1 MEFIV
6 TIDTEGDNQW
16 DHGRELT
23 VENVK
28 FVPRFQALCDR
39 YHIKPTYMVTSEICE
54 DPFAQ
59 ELFRDYQVTGKAEIG
74 AHLHSWTTPPY
85 RDRDGLRLNDRNHT
99 FAHELPDLLL
109 NEKIK
114 ILTEQIEKAF
124 GKRPLSFRS
133 GRYGFNSHVA
143 KALVSNN
150 YIVDSSIT
158 PMIDWSGFK
167 GLPGG
172 PGGPDFM
179 DKTAMPFRYRINGK
193 SLLEIPI
200 TVLPTK
206 FPLNKS
212 AALAKCYFRNVGH
225 NILLRAIRR
234 LAYNH
239 QPLWLRPNHWMTNG
253 LFNDLIEEAKRLRLP
268 HIVMMFHSSELMPG
282 SSRYWPNEDSVE
294 ILFYQLEGLFNL
306 VHDKQIESATLTEAA
321 QNFL

>member
-1 MEFIV
+1 
-6 TIDTEGDNQW
+6 
-16 DHGRELT
+16 
-23 VENVK
+23 
-28 FVPRFQALCDR
+28 
-39 YHIKPTYMVTSEICE
+39 
-54 DPFAQ
+54 
-59 ELFRDYQVTGKAEIG
+59 
-74 AHLHSWTTPPY
+74 
-85 RDRDGLRLNDRNHT
+85 
-99 FAHELPDLLL
+99 
-109 NEKIK
+109 
-114 ILTEQIEKAF
+114 
-124 GKRPLSFRS
+124 
-133 GRYGFNSHVA
+133 
-143 KALVSNN
+143 VSNN

-282 SSRYWPNEDSVE
+282 CSIYRKTNESIEELYNLLEEFFDLLHVE
-294 ILFYQLEGLFNL
+294 GIVPQ
-306 VHDKQIESATLTEAA
+306 TLTEAA
-321 QNFL
+321 KTVEL